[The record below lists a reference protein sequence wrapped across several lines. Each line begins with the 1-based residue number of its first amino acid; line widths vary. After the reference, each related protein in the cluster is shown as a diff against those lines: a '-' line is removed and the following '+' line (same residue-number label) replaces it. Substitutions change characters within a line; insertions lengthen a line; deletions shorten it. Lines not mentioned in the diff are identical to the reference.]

1 MKENKKIILAYL
13 AVCFFWGST
22 YLAIKIGVEDLAPTV
37 LAGTRFLIAGSVMLI
52 YAKIKGLPFPIEK
65 MDYIKN
71 AVVGLFMLL
80 GANGLVVYAET
91 WVDSGVTSLVLA
103 TVPIFI
109 AIIEFLILKTI
120 KLEKIGYVGLIFGLF
135 GVYLLTNTNQTIQ
148 VINYRGVLI
157 LTVATMLWSVG
168 SVLAKYVKKKDA
180 MIANIGFQ
188 MLFGG
193 IGLTVASVITGDINN
208 IHFTMKSI
216 YAVGYLIIFGSII
229 GFSSYIYL
237 LQKWSATKASTYA
250 YVNPVV
256 AVILGMVILDELLT
270 VSMAVAMLV
279 ILFGVYLVQRA
290 KIVKQEND

>member
-22 YLAIKIGVEDLAPTV
+22 YLAIKIGVEDLAPTI
-37 LAGTRFLIAGSVMLI
+37 LAGSRFLIAGSVMLI
-52 YAKIKGLPFPIEK
+52 YAKIKGLQFPVEK
-65 MDYIKN
+65 MDYVKN
-71 AVVGLFMLL
+71 AGVGLFMLL

-91 WVDSGVTSLVLA
+91 WVNSGVTSLILA
-103 TVPIFI
+103 MVPIFI
-109 AIIEFLILKTI
+109 AIIELLILKTI
-120 KLEKIGYVGLIFGLF
+120 KFSKIGYVGLIFGLF

-148 VINYRGVLI
+148 VIDYRGVLLLI
-157 LTVATMLWSVG
+157 VATVLWSVG
-168 SVLAKYVKKKDA
+168 SVLSKYVKKKDA
-180 MIANIGFQ
+180 IIANIGLQ

-193 IGLTVASVITGDINN
+193 IGLAVVSIITGDINN
-208 IHFTMKSI
+208 IQVTMKGI

-229 GFSSYIYL
+229 GFSSYIYI

-256 AVILGMVILDELLT
+256 AVILGTIVLDEPIT
-270 VSMAVAMLV
+270 TSMIAAMLV

-290 KIVKQEND
+290 KIVKI